1 MAMEADFSSSVLPLL
16 KRGIIYAIAHVRGG
30 GEMGRK
36 WYEDGKLLHKK
47 NSIYDFVDVARFLAD
62 TYTSPNGGMLSCE
75 GASAGGLLVGASIN
89 EDPEL
94 FRVAILGHP
103 FVDVAVTMT
112 DASLPLTSGEWIEW
126 GCPNEEVF
134 FEYMLSYSPN
144 NNIKAGVQYPAM
156 WITGGLHDPRV
167 GYWEPTKLAAALR
180 HNNPSGK
187 YPVCLKVDLDEGH
200 FSASDRYE
208 NLRELSSDYAFLL
221 DQLGL
226 ADN

>member
-1 MAMEADFSSSVLPLL
+1 
-16 KRGIIYAIAHVRGG
+16 
-30 GEMGRK
+30 MGRK

-156 WITGGLHDPRV
+156 WITVR
-167 GYWEPTKLAAALR
+167 
-180 HNNPSGK
+180 S
-187 YPVCLKVDLDEGH
+187 
-200 FSASDRYE
+200 SDFLECTRYE
-208 NLRELSSDYAFLL
+208 LSNLLNLGHPLHYNVVTEGRSPRSKSRVLGTYQAGRHTSS
-221 DQLGL
+221 
-226 ADN
+226 